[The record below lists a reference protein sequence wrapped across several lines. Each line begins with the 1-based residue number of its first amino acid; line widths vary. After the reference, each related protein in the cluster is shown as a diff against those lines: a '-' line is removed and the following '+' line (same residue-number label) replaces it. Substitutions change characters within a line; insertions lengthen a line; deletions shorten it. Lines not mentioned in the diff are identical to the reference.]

1 MRRRCRSSSASS
13 TRSMTCGGSCAGS
26 AMRWQCSPATCRTP
40 SGVRCLLREDR
51 KSRTTDRVEAAIV
64 KRPRNGQNRNSAPSY
79 REGAVQLNRDELVR
93 AYRDMVTIR
102 RFAERVQEEFS
113 KGGIPGFVHLYAGEE
128 AAAVGVCS
136 HLGPRDYI
144 ASTHRGHGHSIAK
157 GCDVALMMQELF
169 AKKTGLCGGKGGSM
183 HIADLDHGMLGA
195 NGIVG
200 GGPPLV
206 VGAAL
211 TAKTLR
217 RDTVAVSFT
226 GDGGSN
232 QGTTFEAM
240 NMAVVLKLPAIFV
253 FENNQYGEGTAHDY
267 AVGSRDIAGRAAGF
281 GLPGVKVSGDDFFEV
296 HEAAREAVERARAG
310 GGPSAIEVDTC
321 RFYGH
326 HSGDA
331 QLYRGKDEVRR
342 LREERDCL
350 KHFRRRVGEAALLE
364 MTELD
369 AVDAEIAA
377 LIDRAVETA
386 RAVGPPAEADLLTD
400 VYVSY

>member
-1 MRRRCRSSSASS
+1 MQLSHED
-13 TRSMTCGGSCAGS
+13 
-26 AMRWQCSPATCRTP
+26 
-40 SGVRCLLREDR
+40 LL
-51 KSRTTDRVEAAIV
+51 KT
-64 KRPRNGQNRNSAPSY
+64 
-79 REGAVQLNRDELVR
+79 
-93 AYRDMVTIR
+93 YRDMVTIR
-102 RFAERVQEEFS
+102 RFEERVQEEFS
-113 KGGIPGFVHLYAGEE
+113 KGGIPGFVHLYAGQE
-128 AAAVGVCS
+128 ASAVGVCS
-136 HLGPRDYI
+136 HLGPKDYI

-157 GCDVALMMQELF
+157 GCNVTGMMLELF
-169 AKKTGLCGGKGGSM
+169 AKQDGLCGGKGGSM
-183 HIADLDHGMLGA
+183 HIADLDQGMLGA

-211 TAKTLR
+211 SAKTLGTG
-217 RDTVAVSFT
+217 TVAISFT

-253 FENNQYGEGTAHDY
+253 FENNGYGEYTGASY
-267 AVGSRDIAGRAAGF
+267 AVGSGNIAGRAAGF
-281 GLPGVKVSGDDFFEV
+281 GMPAVKVNGDDFFEV
-296 HEAAREAVERARAG
+296 HEAARESIERARGG

-342 LREERDCL
+342 LREDRDCL
-350 KHFRRRVGEAALLE
+350 KHFRRRVGEAALVE
-364 MTELD
+364 TTELD
-369 AVDAEIAA
+369 AIDEEVASLIEDAVA
-377 LIDRAVETA
+377 TA
-386 RAVGPPAEADLLTD
+386 RAGASPDASALLTD

>member
-1 MRRRCRSSSASS
+1 
-13 TRSMTCGGSCAGS
+13 
-26 AMRWQCSPATCRTP
+26 
-40 SGVRCLLREDR
+40 
-51 KSRTTDRVEAAIV
+51 
-64 KRPRNGQNRNSAPSY
+64 
-79 REGAVQLNRDELVR
+79 VQLSREELLK

-102 RFAERVQEEFS
+102 RFEERVQDEFS
-113 KGGIPGFVHLYAGEE
+113 KGSIPGFVHLYAGEE
-128 AAAVGVCS
+128 ASAVGVCM
-136 HLGPRDYI
+136 HLGPQDHI

-157 GCDVALMMQELF
+157 GCDPVLMMQELF

-183 HIADLDHGMLGA
+183 HIADLDRGMLGA

-211 TAKTLR
+211 TAKTLGR
-217 RDTVAVSFT
+217 NTVAVSFT

-253 FENNQYGEGTAHDY
+253 FENNQYGEGTAFEY

-281 GLPGVKVSGDDFFEV
+281 GLPSVKVSGDDFFAV
-296 HEAAREAVERARAG
+296 HEAAREAVERARTG

-331 QLYRGKDEVRR
+331 QLYRSKDEVRR
-342 LREERDCL
+342 LRDERDCL
-350 KHFRRRVGEAALLE
+350 KNFRRRVGEAALLE
-364 MTELD
+364 LAELD
-369 AVDAEIAA
+369 AVESQVAA

-386 RAVGPPAEADLLTD
+386 RTAVPPAEADLLTD